1 MNKEEKDIRYQRTH
15 KSILQAMIEL
25 LKVKNFDQITVKD
38 ICEQAQISRSGF
50 YLHYLDKFDL
60 VEKYQLYFIRESN
73 ERITKERSRSRH
85 DFTLLLLHYLKD
97 EGQLMSLL
105 LSSNGSSEIQNNM
118 KQMMQKNARDFI
130 LPYIDISL
138 TNSTEERYFL
148 VFLSNAMLGVVQE
161 WINSNQ
167 KETPEDIVKLLDK
180 IIKFDFRQ

>member
-1 MNKEEKDIRYQRTH
+1 
-15 KSILQAMIEL
+15 
-25 LKVKNFDQITVKD
+25 
-38 ICEQAQISRSGF
+38 
-50 YLHYLDKFDL
+50 
-60 VEKYQLYFIRESN
+60 
-73 ERITKERSRSRH
+73 
-85 DFTLLLLHYLKD
+85 
-97 EGQLMSLL
+97 MSLL